1 MDDQDHTPLFM
12 TMNTKIIQMLDMGL
26 ELEKW
31 NKIKR
36 RPSNMSVPSK
46 STYGRIQNTIRP
58 ITSCYRALWKWKM
71 EMVMKIKTRWVWMVG
86 QETLK
91 TGHK

>member
-1 MDDQDHTPLFM
+1 MELIDYLLKHGSNPNLMDDQDHTPLFM

-46 STYGRIQNTIRP
+46 STYGRIQNTILPRP
-58 ITSCYRALWKWKM
+58 ITWP
-71 EMVMKIKTRWVWMVG
+71 
-86 QETLK
+86 
-91 TGHK
+91 